1 MCKANRALIVS
12 MTPPRT
18 TRSQMISP
26 RSGLGGAGHL
36 TARDD
41 GLDQLDGRSRI
52 SDYCS
57 FDAGDVEMAC

>member
-1 MCKANRALIVS
+1 
-12 MTPPRT
+12 
-18 TRSQMISP
+18 
-26 RSGLGGAGHL
+26 L